1 MEKFTDSLGTQINVV
16 ARCLRLYLEK
26 KLMPLEISPSQWM
39 LLMALGEKDHQVQT
53 DLARMI
59 NLDNATVTRIIDKLE
74 ERKVL
79 VRNQNS
85 DDRRVQIV
93 SLTAKGKNTYKK
105 WNALGE
111 EVNNQAKTDIAKE
124 DILTFLRVA
133 ESIRHNLNDN
143 ASNDL
148 NSNKI

>member
-1 MEKFTDSLGTQINVV
+1 MEKFSESLGTQINVV
-16 ARCLRLYLEK
+16 ARCLRLHLEK
-26 KLMPLEISPSQWM
+26 KLIPLDISPSQWM

-74 ERKVL
+74 ERKIL

-105 WNALGE
+105 WNAIGE
-111 EVNNQAKTDIAKE
+111 EVNNLAVTNIAAR
-124 DILTFLRVA
+124 DVRTFLKVA
-133 ESIRHNLNDN
+133 DNIRHNLNDST
-143 ASNDL
+143 SNSL